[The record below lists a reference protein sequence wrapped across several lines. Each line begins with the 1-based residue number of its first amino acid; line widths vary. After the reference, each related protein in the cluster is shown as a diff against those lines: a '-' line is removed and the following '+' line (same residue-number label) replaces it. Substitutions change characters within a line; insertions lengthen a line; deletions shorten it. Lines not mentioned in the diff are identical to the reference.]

1 MENDDERKE
10 PKSLAFQAHLA
21 HFDALRT
28 EINSLNQIQNQLINY
43 AIAIVAGTLTLSTLG
58 SPPVITQQPV
68 AVLLVSMLMSAI
80 SWAFM
85 EAELRIHDRGRY
97 LEDTL
102 RKKVQELIGYDNR
115 FEFTVLK
122 WESADISFPRLIVR
136 GLTATGKFAIAYLPG
151 VAAIFA
157 FQILRSANV
166 APWTTLETALFW
178 TAIVMAAIFP
188 LSLLL
193 NVAFVLGYYRTL
205 RPEQTPKRRR

>member
-1 MENDDERKE
+1 MEIDDERKE
-10 PKSLAFQAHLA
+10 SKSLAFQAHLA
-21 HFDALRT
+21 HFEAIRD

-43 AIAIVAGTLTLSTLG
+43 SIAIVAGTLTLSTLG

-68 AVLLVSMLMSAI
+68 VVLLVSMLMSAI

-102 RKKVQELIGYDNR
+102 RRKVQELIGNDNR
-115 FEFTVLK
+115 FEYTVLK
-122 WESADISFPRLIVR
+122 WESSDIAFPRLLVR

-151 VAAIFA
+151 VAAILA

-166 APWTTLETALFW
+166 APWTTLETSLYW
-178 TAIVMAAIFP
+178 TAIGMAAVFP

-193 NVAFVLGYYRTL
+193 NVVFVLGYYRTL
-205 RPEQTPKRRR
+205 HPQPTSKRRR